1 MKPPP
6 FRYLA
11 PTSLDEAL
19 ALRAQ
24 HGSDSVLLAGGQ
36 SLMPLLNLRIVSP
49 AAVIDLGRVPELAGI
64 RAAGGTLTIG
74 AMTRQ
79 REVERSPVVGEM
91 CPLLA
96 GAVGRI
102 AHPTIRNRGTIG
114 GSLAHSDPAAE
125 LPAAALALGAEVVA
139 RSVRGERT
147 IGAEAFFHGFLT
159 TALEPDELL
168 TEVRLPAAPGGW
180 AIHEV
185 TRRHGD
191 FALVGVMALVR
202 SAGGKGG
209 GGAIEDARLA
219 LLGVGSTAIRAATA
233 EDLLRGA
240 RPTEAVFAEAGEAAA
255 AGLEPSSDVH
265 ATASY
270 RRRVA
275 AVLAR
280 RALQE
285 ATT

>member
-1 MKPPP
+1 MKPPA
-6 FRYLA
+6 FEYLA
-11 PTSLDEAL
+11 PTSLEEAL
-19 ALRAQ
+19 ALRAE

-36 SLMPLLNLRIVSP
+36 SLLPLLSLRIVSP

-64 RAAGGTLTIG
+64 RPQNGSLAIG

-79 REVERSPVVGEM
+79 REAERSPLVHER

-96 GAVGRI
+96 EAVRRI

-125 LPAAALALGAEVVA
+125 LPAAALVLGAELVA
-139 RSVRGERT
+139 RSVRGERALPAD
-147 IGAEAFFHGFLT
+147 GFFQGFLT

-168 TEVRLPAAPGGW
+168 TEVRLPGLGGGW
-180 AIHEV
+180 AIQEV

-191 FALVGVMALVR
+191 FALVGVLAAVR
-202 SAGGKGG
+202 MDGGTI
-209 GGAIEDARLA
+209 ADARLA
-219 LLGVGSTAIRAATA
+219 VLGAGPTAVRARSA
-233 EDLLRGA
+233 ETLLRGA
-240 RPTEAVFAEAGEAAA
+240 QPTEAAFAEAAEVAAS
-255 AGLEPSSDVH
+255 GLEPSSDVH

-275 AVLAR
+275 AVLTR
-280 RALQE
+280 RALLE